1 MSRLGI
7 ALVAAALP
15 VPAAAHDAFGDLGP
29 FYASFLHPLADPLQA
44 ALVVGTA
51 AFLAGRPVET
61 VRVALPV
68 FLLATL
74 LAQLLAGVRADIAA
88 APLLVAFVLVAIGAV
103 ALLPEH
109 WSPLWMVIAVVA
121 VSGIFVG
128 LAPGPLPPKGAL
140 QPLAGGALG
149 IAVSTTLAWAG
160 IDTLSRRLSQIAPA
174 VAGSWVAAVGLIAG
188 AFAFAPPED
197 RTGAEAVAAEL
208 EADISE
214 ASDP

>member
-1 MSRLGI
+1 MKRLGI

-15 VPAAAHDAFGDLGP
+15 VPGAAHDAFGDLGP

-68 FLLATL
+68 FLVATL
-74 LAQLLAGVRADIAA
+74 LAQLLAGVREDIAA
-88 APLLVAFVLVAIGAV
+88 APLLVAFGLVAIGAV
-103 ALLPEH
+103 ALLPKH

-121 VSGIFVG
+121 ITGVFVG
-128 LAPGPLPPKGAL
+128 LAPGPLPPEGAL

-149 IAVSTTLAWAG
+149 IAVSTTLAWAA
-160 IDTLSRRLSQIAPA
+160 IDTLSRRVSQVAPA
-174 VAGSWVAAVGLIAG
+174 LAGSWVAAVGLLAG
-188 AFAFAPPED
+188 AFAFAPPSEG
-197 RTGAEAVAAEL
+197 TGTMTFAAEL
-208 EADISE
+208 EADLSE